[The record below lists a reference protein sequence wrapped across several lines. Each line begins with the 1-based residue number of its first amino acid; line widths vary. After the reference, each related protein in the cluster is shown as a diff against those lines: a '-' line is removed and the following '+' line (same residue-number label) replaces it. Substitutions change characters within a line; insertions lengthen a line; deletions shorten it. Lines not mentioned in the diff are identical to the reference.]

1 MWGSSQTWLTC
12 TAWHSATTHP
22 QLLAECEA
30 LQGIAQIIRG
40 EGQTDRLTATGF
52 CWLPRALLN
61 DMGRTGHKARRLKAL
76 WGKAKRVLSEK
87 ISWSHSACNYR
98 MDFSGVSSYTP
109 AWRERIVAYSFQLL
123 FSERK
128 VWKFMAFQ
136 TVRLP
141 RIHFISVTKQSCYET
156 ATMCQEATALI
167 CHSNTA

>member
-1 MWGSSQTWLTC
+1 MWLTC

-40 EGQTDRLTATGF
+40 EGQTDRLTAAGF

-87 ISWSHSACNYR
+87 IFWSHSACNYR
-98 MDFSGVSSYTP
+98 MDFSGVSSHTP
-109 AWRERIVAYSFQLL
+109 AWRVRIVAYSFQLL
-123 FSERK
+123 LSERK
-128 VWKFMAFQ
+128 IWKFMAFQ